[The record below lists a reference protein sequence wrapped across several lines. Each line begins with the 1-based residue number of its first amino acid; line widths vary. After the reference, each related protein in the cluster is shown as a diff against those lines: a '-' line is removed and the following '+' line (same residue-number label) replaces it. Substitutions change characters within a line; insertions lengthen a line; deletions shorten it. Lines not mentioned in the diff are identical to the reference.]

1 MGEIMQFRDGCRGC
15 LFLRRLDK
23 NLSICAAREYTD
35 GSQIYPIVNGIPNPR
50 DWNACNGESFERQR
64 KRGSGNGKRKLI

>member
-15 LFLRRLDK
+15 ANLMRLDK
-23 NLSICAAREYTD
+23 DTCTCAALDYAD
-35 GSQIYPIVNGIPNPR
+35 GSQIYPIMRGIPNPR
-50 DWNACNGESFERQR
+50 DWNACNGESFERKR